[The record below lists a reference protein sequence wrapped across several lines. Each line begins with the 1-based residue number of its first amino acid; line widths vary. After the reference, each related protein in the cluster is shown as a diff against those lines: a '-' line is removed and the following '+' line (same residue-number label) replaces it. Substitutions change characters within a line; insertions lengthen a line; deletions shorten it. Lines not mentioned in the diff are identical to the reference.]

1 MQWINLASCFR
12 IHRPV
17 CIGDKQRTLLLGAQ
31 QNISPGLGGGKMAFN
46 LRTKVLL
53 IFLILALV
61 PLLMIG
67 WFSLKTT
74 ENLIVSMVVRQLEN
88 AAIDKV
94 ALLER
99 WLDERKA
106 DMEVIAG
113 TSLVRSMAE
122 KKIGPYLALMQ
133 DKYGVYKDLSVVSA
147 DGSLVCSTSGQME
160 TWHANGRNAYVPRD
174 TLYMS
179 SITYAPEANEST
191 FFIAAPVSGPSDE
204 FAGTVY
210 GSVGTSKI
218 IVHILNVSLGKTGEC
233 YLVDKDGRFLAHKEP
248 HRILTENI
256 SQSESF
262 RNIFE
267 KRDPSKP
274 YLDYRGIEVL
284 GTSMKVAGTDWYI
297 VVEQDREEAFQ
308 SADTLKGIVF
318 LTLLLFTGCALML
331 TWMISYHIVRPIHH
345 LSKYAGIIGEAKFDR
360 ATVKSSRRDEIGMLY
375 RAFQDMSAKLQKRQN
390 HLEQKVDMK
399 DAELKETDLILKKT
413 KLIAER
419 SEKFAAIGRMGAAV
433 AHEIRTPLT
442 SLKLFMESMQAEG
455 EILPEDEEDFQIAMQ
470 QISRIES
477 TINRFLDFTKP
488 QDLVYSEIAVAELV
502 EDVLIMV
509 RPMIKRQEC
518 TLDVKTDPSPP
529 PIHGDRKL
537 LAEALVNL
545 FVNALEAMESGGSL
559 SIAVAKDHFALNG
572 QTAAC
577 LRIDISDT
585 GQGIAEEQIDNLFE
599 PFFTTKASGT
609 GLGLPLVFNT
619 IQNHGGVIR
628 VKSRVHDGTTFTI
641 YLPLNINQPLCEA
654 DGKNS
659 PN

>member
-1 MQWINLASCFR
+1 M
-12 IHRPV
+12 
-17 CIGDKQRTLLLGAQ
+17 D
-31 QNISPGLGGGKMAFN
+31 GKKIFN
-46 LRTKVLL
+46 LRAKVLF
-53 IFLILALV
+53 IFIILALLPFMV
-61 PLLMIG
+61 IG

-74 ENLIVSMVVRQLEN
+74 EDLIVSMVVRELEN
-88 AAIDKV
+88 VALDKA

-106 DMEVIAG
+106 DMQVIAG
-113 TSLVRSMAE
+113 TSLVQSMDAKTIE
-122 KKIGPYLALMQ
+122 PYLELIQ

-147 DGSLVCSTSGQME
+147 SGNLVGSTGKRGKAADTNE
-160 TWHANGRNAYVPRD
+160 KKAYTARD
-174 TLYMS
+174 QLYMS

-191 FFIAAPVSGPSDE
+191 FFIAAPVSGPSGDL
-204 FAGTVY
+204 AGTAY
-210 GSVGTSKI
+210 GRVGTSKI
-218 IVHILNVSLGKTGEC
+218 IVHILNVNLGDTGEC

-248 HRILTENI
+248 RRILTENI

-262 RNIFE
+262 TNIFE
-267 KRDPSKP
+267 KRDPSRP

-284 GTSMKVAGTDWYI
+284 GTSLKVSGTDWYI
-297 VVEQDREEAFQ
+297 VVEQDRKEAFQ
-308 SADTLKGIVF
+308 SAHTLKRIVF
-318 LTLLLFTGCALML
+318 LTLLLFIGCALML
-331 TWMISYHIVRPIHH
+331 TWIISYHIIRPIQN
-345 LSKYAGIIGEAKFDR
+345 LSQFAGIIGESEFEKAKI
-360 ATVKSSRRDEIGMLY
+360 KINRRDEIGMLY
-375 RAFQDMSAKLQKRQN
+375 RALQDMSAKLQKRQN
-390 HLEQKVDMK
+390 HLEQKVDRK

-442 SLKLFMESMQAEG
+442 SLKLFMESMEAEI
-455 EILPEDEEDFQIAMQ
+455 EISPEDEEDFQIAMK
-470 QISRIES
+470 QIDRIEA

-488 QDLVYSEIAVAELV
+488 QALVFSEISLAALT

-509 RPMIKRQEC
+509 RPMIKRQGC
-518 TLDVKTDPSPP
+518 SLDVRMEASLP

-545 FVNALEAMESGGSL
+545 FVNSLEAMDAGGSL
-559 SIAVAKDHFALNG
+559 AITVSGDFFALNEG
-572 QTAAC
+572 PVSC

-585 GQGIAEEQIDNLFE
+585 GCGIAEEQIDNLFE

-628 VKSRVHDGTTFTI
+628 VKSRVRQGTTFSI
-641 YLPLNINQPLCEA
+641 YLPVNTEQSLCE
-654 DGKNS
+654 DNGKNS
-659 PN
+659 AH

>member
-1 MQWINLASCFR
+1 MLKEKQKRS
-12 IHRPV
+12 
-17 CIGDKQRTLLLGAQ
+17 IGSESGKQIL
-31 QNISPGLGGGKMAFN
+31 N
-46 LRTKVLL
+46 LRVKVLF
-53 IFLILALV
+53 IFLILALL
-61 PLLMIG
+61 PLMIIG

-74 ENLIVSMVVRQLEN
+74 QNLIVSMVVRQLESV
-88 AAIDKV
+88 AVDKV

-106 DMEVIAG
+106 DMKVIAG
-113 TSLVRSMAE
+113 TSLVQSME
-122 KKIGPYLALMQ
+122 PKKIGPYLDLIQ

-147 DGSLVCSTSGQME
+147 DGHLVCRTSGQME
-160 TWHANGRNAYVPRD
+160 PGHADGSSPYVARD
-174 TLYMS
+174 ALYMS
-179 SITYAPEANEST
+179 SITYAPEANESK
-191 FFIAAPVSGPSDE
+191 FFIAAPVFRHSGDL
-204 FAGTVY
+204 AGTVY
-210 GSVGTSKI
+210 GSVGTNKI
-218 IVHILNVSLGKTGEC
+218 IVHILNVSLGETGEC
-233 YLVDKDGRFLAHKEP
+233 YLVDKDGRFLAQKEP

-262 RNIFE
+262 KNIFE

-308 SADTLKGIVF
+308 SADALKRMVF
-318 LTLLLFTGCALML
+318 LTLLLFIGCALML
-331 TWMISYHIVRPIHH
+331 TWIISYHIVRPIHH
-345 LSKYAGIIGEAKFDR
+345 LSQYAGIIGEAKFDR
-360 ATVKSSRRDEIGMLY
+360 AMVTVNRRDEIGMLY
-375 RAFQDMSAKLQKRQN
+375 RAFQEMSTKLQKRQT
-390 HLEQKVDMK
+390 HLEQKVDLK

-442 SLKLFMESMQAEG
+442 SLKLFMESMQAES
-455 EILPEDEEDFQIAMQ
+455 EISPEDEEDFQIAMQ
-470 QISRIES
+470 QISRIEA

-488 QDLVYSEIAVAELV
+488 QDLIFTEISVAALV

-518 TLDVKTDPSPP
+518 SLDVKMNPSPP

-559 SIAVAKDHFALNG
+559 SIIVEKDHFALNDG
-572 QTAAC
+572 MAPC

-585 GQGIAEEQIDNLFE
+585 GQGIAEEQIENLFE
-599 PFFTTKASGT
+599 PFFTTKAAGT

-628 VKSRVHDGTTFTI
+628 VKSRLHYGTTFSI
-641 YLPLNINQPLCEA
+641 YLPLNMNQPLCEA

-659 PN
+659 AN

>member
-1 MQWINLASCFR
+1 
-12 IHRPV
+12 
-17 CIGDKQRTLLLGAQ
+17 LLQEPRNRRYGPT
-31 QNISPGLGGGKMAFN
+31 SGKIVFN
-46 LRTKVLL
+46 LKAKVLF
-53 IFLILALV
+53 IFLILALI
-61 PLLMIG
+61 PLMIIG

-88 AAIDKV
+88 VAVDKV

-106 DMEVIAG
+106 DMKVIAG
-113 TSLVRSMAE
+113 TSLVQSMDAAA
-122 KKIGPYLALMQ
+122 IRPYLDLMQ
-133 DKYGVYKDLSVVSA
+133 EKYGVYKDLSVVSA
-147 DGSLVCSTSGQME
+147 NGNLVCSTSGRGK
-160 TWHANGRNAYVPRD
+160 TAGAGGSNSYIPRNR
-174 TLYMS
+174 LYMS
-179 SITYAPEANEST
+179 SIRYAPEANEST
-191 FFIAAPVSGPSDE
+191 FFIAAPVSGSSGDL
-204 FAGTVY
+204 AGTVY
-210 GSVGTSKI
+210 GSVGTNKI
-218 IVHILNVSLGKTGEC
+218 IVHILNVSLGDTGEC

-267 KRDPSKP
+267 KRDPGKP

-297 VVEQDREEAFQ
+297 VVEQDRKEAFQ
-308 SADTLKGIVF
+308 SAETLKRIVF
-318 LTLLLFTGCALML
+318 LTLLLFIGCALML
-331 TWMISYHIVRPIHH
+331 TWMISYHIIRPIHN
-345 LSKYAGIIGEAKFDR
+345 LSRYAGIIGEAEFDR
-360 ATVKSSRRDEIGMLY
+360 AMVPIHRSDEIGMLY
-375 RAFQDMSAKLQKRQN
+375 RAFQDMTAKLQERQSR
-390 HLEQKVDMK
+390 LEQKVDLK

-442 SLKLFMESMQAEG
+442 SLKLFMESMEAEM
-455 EILPEDEEDFQIAMQ
+455 EISPEDAEDFQIAME
-470 QISRIES
+470 QISRIEA

-488 QDLVYSEIAVAELV
+488 QDLVFSEISLAELV

-518 TLDVKTDPSPP
+518 SLDTHMGEQLPP
-529 PIHGDRKL
+529 VHGDRKL

-545 FVNALEAMESGGSL
+545 FVNALEAMESGGCL
-559 SIAVAKDHFALNG
+559 SIKAVVDSFALSEA
-572 QTAAC
+572 TAGC

-585 GQGIAEEQIDNLFE
+585 GHGITEEQIDNLFE

-609 GLGLPLVFNT
+609 GLGLPLVFHT

-628 VKSRVHDGTTFTI
+628 VQSRVQHGTTFSV
-641 YLPLNINQPLCEA
+641 YLPLNPDQPLCDD
-654 DGKNS
+654 DGKN
-659 PN
+659 PAD

>member
-1 MQWINLASCFR
+1 MK
-12 IHRPV
+12 
-17 CIGDKQRTLLLGAQ
+17 KQQ
-31 QNISPGLGGGKMAFN
+31 GLSTGLMSGKKVFN
-46 LRTKVLL
+46 LRAKVLF
-53 IFLILALV
+53 IFLVLALV
-61 PLLMIG
+61 PLMVIG

-88 AAIDKV
+88 VAADKV

-106 DMEVIAG
+106 DLKVIAG
-113 TSLVRSMAE
+113 TSLVQSMQPAE
-122 KKIGPYLALMQ
+122 IEPYLNLIK
-133 DKYGVYKDLSVVSA
+133 DKYGAYKDLSVVSA
-147 DGSLVCSTSGQME
+147 DGNLISST
-160 TWHANGRNAYVPRD
+160 NGRVAAVGAEGRNTYIARD
-174 TLYMS
+174 RLYMS
-179 SITYAPEANEST
+179 GITYAPEANEST
-191 FFIAAPVSGPSDE
+191 FFIAAPVIGQSGGL
-204 FAGTVY
+204 AGTVY
-210 GSVGTSKI
+210 GSVGTNKI
-218 IVHILNVSLGKTGEC
+218 IVHILNVSLGDTGEC
-233 YLVDKDGRFLAHKEP
+233 YLVNKDGRFLAHKEP

-256 SQSESF
+256 SQSGSF
-262 RNIFE
+262 KNIFE
-267 KRDPSKP
+267 KRDLGQP
-274 YLDYRGIEVL
+274 YLDYRGIQVL

-308 SADTLKGIVF
+308 SAETLKRIVF
-318 LTLLLFTGCALML
+318 LTLLLFIGCALML
-331 TWMISYHIVRPIHH
+331 TWIISYHIVRPIRK

-360 ATVKSSRRDEIGMLY
+360 ATLTINRRDEIGMLY
-375 RAFQDMSAKLQKRQN
+375 RAFQDMSAKLQKRQS
-390 HLEQKVDMK
+390 HLEQKVDLK
-399 DAELKETDLILKKT
+399 DAKLKETDLILKKT

-442 SLKLFMESMQAEG
+442 SLKLFMESMEAEI
-455 EILPEDEEDFQIAMQ
+455 EISPEDEEDFQIAMK
-470 QISRIES
+470 QISRIEA

-488 QDLVYSEIAVAELV
+488 QDLVFSEISLAELV

-518 TLDVKTDPSPP
+518 TLDINMDEALP

-545 FVNALEAMESGGSL
+545 FVNALEAMECPGLL
-559 SIAVAKDHFALNG
+559 SITVVKDNFAISDG
-572 QTAAC
+572 TTVPC

-585 GQGIAEEQIDNLFE
+585 GHGITEEQIDNLFE

-628 VKSRVHDGTTFTI
+628 VKSRVQHGTTFSI
-641 YLPLNINQPLCEA
+641 YLPLNIKQPLCEA
-654 DGKNS
+654 DGRNS
-659 PN
+659 TN

>member
-1 MQWINLASCFR
+1 M
-12 IHRPV
+12 V
-17 CIGDKQRTLLLGAQ
+17 
-31 QNISPGLGGGKMAFN
+31 FN
-46 LRTKVLL
+46 LRTKVLF
-53 IFLILALV
+53 IFLILALI
-61 PLLMIG
+61 PLIIIG

-74 ENLIVSMVVRQLEN
+74 ETLIVSMVVRQLEN
-88 AAIDKV
+88 VALDKV

-106 DMEVIAG
+106 DMQVIAG
-113 TSLVRSMAE
+113 TSLVQSMDS
-122 KKIGPYLALMQ
+122 KLIGPYLDLIQA
-133 DKYGVYKDLSVVSA
+133 KYGVYKDLSVVSA
-147 DGSLVCSTSGQME
+147 GGNLVCSTSKRME
-160 TWHANGRNAYVPRD
+160 TVNADRENTFIARD
-174 TLYMS
+174 QLYMS
-179 SITYAPEANEST
+179 SITHAPEANEST
-191 FFIAAPVSGPSDE
+191 FFIAAPVSGKSGDL
-204 FAGTVY
+204 AGTVY
-210 GSVGTSKI
+210 GSVGTNKI
-218 IVHILNVSLGKTGEC
+218 VVHILNVSLGDTGEC

-248 HRILTENI
+248 RRILTENI

-262 RNIFE
+262 TNIFE
-267 KRDPSKP
+267 KHDLSKP
-274 YLDYRGIEVL
+274 YLDYRGIQVL

-308 SADTLKGIVF
+308 SAETLKRILF
-318 LTLLLFTGCALML
+318 LTLLLFIGCALML
-331 TWMISYHIVRPIHH
+331 TWMISYHIIRPIHK
-345 LSKYAGIIGEAKFDR
+345 LSKYAGIIGEAEFDK
-360 ATVKSSRRDEIGMLY
+360 AMVTINRRDEIGMLY
-375 RAFQDMSAKLQKRQN
+375 RAFQDMSEKLQKRQN
-390 HLEQKVDMK
+390 HLKQKVDLK

-413 KLIAER
+413 KLVAER

-442 SLKLFMESMQAEG
+442 SLKLFMESMEAEI
-455 EILPEDEEDFQIAMQ
+455 EISPEDEEDFQIAMK

-488 QDLVYSEIAVAELV
+488 QDLVFSEISAAELV

-518 TLDVKTDPSPP
+518 NLDINMDQALP

-545 FVNALEAMESGGSL
+545 FVNALEAMESGGRL
-559 SIAVAKDHFALNG
+559 SITLANDRFSINAE
-572 QTAAC
+572 TAPC
-577 LRIDISDT
+577 LRIDVSDT
-585 GQGIAEEQIDNLFE
+585 GYGIEKEQINNLFE

-628 VKSRVHDGTTFTI
+628 VKSRVQFGTTFSI

-654 DGKNS
+654 NGKNS
-659 PN
+659 AD